1 MNKEKEKQEI
11 LSKDTMEKELLRKLI
26 PMMRSELVG
35 FTNETEEGIVF
46 TLPGGKQYRIW
57 VEEL

>member
-11 LSKDTMEKELLRKLI
+11 LSKGTMGKELLRKLI